1 MSKRLVLVVA
11 VVLMV
16 GMVVGVTMAVGQ
28 GSGDDDSLTARLS
41 GSQESPAG
49 DTDGKGTAAVVI
61 EGRKVCLALAF
72 GNLDTVAAAHIHK
85 GARGKNG
92 PIVVD
97 PKFSGG
103 RSGAANTLG
112 RCVTV
117 AQSLAADIK
126 RNPGN
131 YYANVHTAKF
141 PAGAIRGQLSRR

>member
-1 MSKRLVLVVA
+1 MSKRLMLVVA

-28 GSGDDDSLTARLS
+28 GSSNDDSLTARLS

-49 DTDGKGTAAVVI
+49 DTDGTGSAAVVV

-97 PKFSGG
+97 PKFTGG
-103 RSGAANTLG
+103 AGAANTLG

-117 AQSLAADIK
+117 AQSVASDIK

-131 YYANVHTAKF
+131 YYANVHTSKF